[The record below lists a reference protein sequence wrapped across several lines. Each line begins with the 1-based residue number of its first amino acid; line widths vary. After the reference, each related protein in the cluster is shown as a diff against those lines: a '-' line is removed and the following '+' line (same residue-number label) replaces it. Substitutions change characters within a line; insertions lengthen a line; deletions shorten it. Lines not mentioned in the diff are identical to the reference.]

1 MSEPISTGTAT
12 AAVTG
17 VTFIGLLS
25 GIDAGAVIGAFA
37 GSVLFVVSSPDFKLW
52 TKAALFIVS
61 MIVGILSADFVAS
74 IISSITPDSVTAARP
89 LGAIVASA
97 IAVRLLMWI
106 NNQAGNP
113 TGLIDRFR
121 GQK

>member
-1 MSEPISTGTAT
+1 MSDPISTGTAT
-12 AAVTG
+12 VAVTG

-37 GSVLFVVSSPDFKLW
+37 GSVLFVVSAPDFKLGI
-52 TKAALFIVS
+52 KFALFIVS
-61 MIVGILSADFVAS
+61 MIVGVLCADFVAS
-74 IISSITPDSVTAARP
+74 IITAITPDNVTASKP

-106 NNQAGNP
+106 NKQASNP
-113 TGLIDRFR
+113 TGIIDRFR